1 MGVVKQLLRL
11 PLGRGLD
18 QSADPRLVSPGSV
31 GEARNVVVDR
41 AGRYQK
47 RTGWGQLPIL
57 DEGGAT
63 MASRPDRADA
73 AGVEILQTASDGS
86 VRAWGPGRGRWES
99 IHYLPPFRA
108 QNDPLTRTQ
117 ISIVAGFMVRFG
129 ATSQYELIGW
139 QHSISG
145 GAALAVYA
153 QIRDAETHAL
163 IGRDALVYT
172 PTLTSPIA
180 FRVGTSAWVV
190 HALSPT
196 VKVERFAGDLA
207 SFPTFT
213 VGAIAAGVF
222 DAAPVDGN
230 SRGLVAMGDIT
241 SATDWQVHLISETG
255 GIVTPAVTYTEAESV
270 IELAVCDA
278 GSEYRVLVLTSD
290 GGSPPSMRLM
300 LYRLDS
306 SLAVLGGGS
315 IDIEVGPYDC
325 GSIGVAYKGG
335 KTWVTWVGK
344 LASTDDLI
352 CVHTRVVD
360 SGGTL
365 SAWRKQIWRCS
376 VAARAL
382 VTDEGVFQPLF
393 ATTTDANSA
402 SSGLHLVMVRLDNEE
417 TALPPQYCG
426 VLLRQ
431 VATVLTHVQH
441 WTDVGGGEYQIA
453 CGVVTRDQLYGRS
466 VTALDR
472 VTLRE
477 ERSLMPAVSLPQQLV
492 WGGAGLWGY
501 DGNDVHDVNFVQP
514 PYLYQ
519 DPLAPYAT
527 GGAPNFAQG
536 AYLYRARYE
545 YVDDRGVMHVSP
557 WSNDKIVDLSGVANA
572 TKIKLYIASTQL
584 TQHGMRA
591 LSRNVTVAIY
601 RSTVDGIVG
610 GKGTLYRLVGYGDEA
625 LIAFYNSESFLW
637 EDDEMDASSA
647 GLGSVQ
653 FSGGTLEPR
662 VLPAV
667 RAMCVHQGRLWCATA
682 EPERAVWFSQQLQ
695 TDETP
700 RWHEGLRVQLTDSD
714 EPVVALASLDQTLVV
729 FTRSRIFAVSGLGPV
744 DTGRDGAFSGPSPIA
759 TAFGCLDAGSVVST
773 SRGVY
778 FRAEAGICLLSRD
791 LSVTVVG
798 DPVRDLV
805 DDGEIVHAVYHEAQ
819 ARVVWHV
826 VGSDGGSRFILYDE
840 RHSVWTRADSLEADT
855 VQHLSYCRE
864 SSGLLVCSS
873 RLLLEGYGAAAGF
886 DGDPA
891 DPTWFAA
898 ELASPWLRAGEVGG
912 WMDLSMVHLEGELQA
927 PSTWKLY
934 FDRDY
939 TTTGAQEAPLELT
952 DTRGSRVVKQIGP
965 ATRTSQAFRVR
976 LVEQT
981 PGALPADKA
990 APQGC
995 TWWGCTV
1002 ETTQVQGLARID
1014 LSHRHGAQLWQ
1025 AQAPFSVRLAAAWS
1039 VGSSAAPSAQASG
1052 CPRARC
1058 WAATSTVPTTTRPPS
1073 TPTRSTPRSTTPAA
1087 TARSATPPS
1096 SAPPRPRTAP
1106 RPPPTGRWPTR
1117 TGACRWRR
1125 VVGRWVWPTT
1135 SRPSSGARRAASP
1148 SSSSPRACSASTP
1161 KPRTTPRTSGAG
1173 RATSCSPPR
1182 RPAARPRGR
1191 SSS

>member
-1 MGVVKQLLRL
+1 MAVVRQLLRL

-117 ISIVAGFMVRFG
+117 ISIVSGFLVRFG

-139 QHSISG
+139 QHALGG
-145 GAALAVYA
+145 GASLALATYA
-153 QIRDAETHAL
+153 QIRDAETHAM
-163 IGRDALVYT
+163 IGRDAQVYT
-172 PTLTSPIA
+172 PALTTPVA

-190 HALSPT
+190 HALAPE
-196 VKVERFAGDLA
+196 VKIERFAPDLA
-207 SFPTFT
+207 SFPTYT
-213 VGAIAAGVF
+213 VGSSSSLVF
-222 DAAPVDGN
+222 DAAPVDGG
-230 SRGLVAMGDIT
+230 SRGLVALGVVFT
-241 SATDWQVHLISETG
+241 TDWEAHLLTETG
-255 GIVTPAVTYTEAESV
+255 GAITPSTTHLESDPV
-270 IELAVCDA
+270 IEIACCDA

-290 GGSPPSMRLM
+290 GGGPPVLNLI

-306 SLAVLGGGS
+306 ALAVIGAP
-315 IDIEVGPYDC
+315 ITIESGPFDC
-325 GSIGVAYKGG
+325 STIGVAYKGG

-352 CVHTRVVD
+352 CTHVRMVD
-360 SGGTL
+360 SGGAL
-365 SAWRKQIWRCS
+365 AVWRKRVWRCS
-376 VAARAL
+376 AAARAL

-393 ATTTDANSA
+393 ATTTDADSA
-402 SSGLHLVMVRLDNEE
+402 SPGLHLVMVRLDNEE

-431 VATVLTHVQH
+431 IATPLTHVQH

-466 VTALDR
+466 VNALDR

-477 ERSLMPAVSLPQQLV
+477 ERSRMPAVSLPQQLV

-501 DGNDVHDVNFVQP
+501 DGNDVHDINFVQP

-519 DPLAPYAT
+519 DPLAPYTT
-527 GGAPNFAQG
+527 GVAPNFPQG
-536 AYLYRARYE
+536 AFLYRARYE
-545 YVDDRGVMHVSP
+545 FVDDRGVMHVSP
-557 WSNDKIVDLSGVANA
+557 WSNDLIVDLSGVANA
-572 TKIKLYIASTQL
+572 TAINVYIASTQL

-591 LSRNVTVAIY
+591 LSRNVTVGLY
-601 RSTVDGIVG
+601 RSAVDGIVG
-610 GKGTLYRLVGYGDEA
+610 GRGTLYRLTGYGDEA
-625 LIAFYNSESFLW
+625 LIANYNSESFLYA
-637 EDDEMDASSA
+637 DEEIDATDQ
-647 GLGSVQ
+647 GLGTAQ
-653 FSGGTLEPR
+653 FSGGALEPR

-700 RWHEGLRVQLTDSD
+700 RWHEALRVQLTDSD
-714 EPVVALASLDQTLVV
+714 EPVVALASLDQTLVS
-729 FTRSRIFAVSGLGPV
+729 FTRSRIFVTSGLGPV

-864 SSGLLVCSS
+864 SSGLLVCAS

-927 PSTWKLY
+927 PSTWKLH

-939 TTTGAQEAPLELT
+939 TTTGAQEAPLDLT
-952 DTRGSRVVKQIGP
+952 GTRGSRVVKQIGP

-1025 AQAPFSVRLAAAWS
+1025 AQAPFSVRLAAAWWA
-1039 VGSSAAPSAQASG
+1039 GSLAAPSAQASG

-1073 TPTRSTPRSTTPAA
+1073 TPTRSTPRSTTPAGM
-1087 TARSATPPS
+1087 ARSATPPS
-1096 SAPPRPRTAP
+1096 SAPQRPRTAP
-1106 RPPPTGRWPTR
+1106 RPPPTGQWPTP

-1125 VVGRWVWPTT
+1125 AAGSSALLTT
-1135 SRPSSGARRAASP
+1135 SKHSSGASGRASP
-1148 SSSSPRACSASTP
+1148 SSSLPRACSASTP
-1161 KPRTTPRTSGAG
+1161 RPRTTPRTSGAG
-1173 RATSCSPPR
+1173 PATSCSPPR
-1182 RPAARPRGR
+1182 RPAGLPAPA